1 MRPSS
6 IRLYAKQK
14 RVEQKRV
21 EQNVISNIDV

>member
-21 EQNVISNIDV
+21 EQNVKSNIDV